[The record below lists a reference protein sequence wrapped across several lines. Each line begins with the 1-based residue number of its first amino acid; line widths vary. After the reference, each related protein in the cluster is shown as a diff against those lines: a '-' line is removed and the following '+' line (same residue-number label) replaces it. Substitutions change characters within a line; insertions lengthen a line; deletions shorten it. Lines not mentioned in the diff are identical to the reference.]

1 MNGTNPLSPRGE
13 RAFHEPMQGRTAMK
27 YFRFWLRE
35 IAGWLLV
42 ALGLFGFY
50 VCFVLIL
57 YRQILEA
64 GSATVISV
72 VMFRGGIH
80 LLKVAVAA
88 RVCMQAAEKVAEQRP
103 PVVPART
110 PPASKTVVRTATVR
124 EPATTR
130 IPR

>member
-1 MNGTNPLSPRGE
+1 
-13 RAFHEPMQGRTAMK
+13 MK
-27 YFRFWLRE
+27 YLRFWLRE
-35 IAGWLLV
+35 VAGWLLV

-64 GSATVISV
+64 GSATVIAV

-88 RVCMQAAEKVAEQRP
+88 RVCMQAAEKAAEQRP
-103 PVVPART
+103 PVSVRTTAPA
-110 PPASKTVVRTATVR
+110 AKTVVRRDPVSLR
-124 EPATTR
+124 
-130 IPR
+130 